1 MLAYSWQAQP
11 ARFAALAETIGLAQ
25 PGLGEAEKV
34 KALAPWLKRFIGQIG
49 LAALWKGSEATQQDS
64 NLLDTLTDDVF
75 AYMGRPVQQH
85 LPVFSRAEMRQ
96 MYEEALLG

>member
-1 MLAYSWQAQP
+1 MSATERAS
-11 ARFAALAETIGLAQ
+11 G
-25 PGLGEAEKV
+25 
-34 KALAPWLKRFIGQIG
+34 LAPWLKQFIRQIG
-49 LAALWKGSEATQQDS
+49 LAALWNGAEATEQDS
-64 NLLDTLTDDVF
+64 NLLDALTDDVF